1 MEFDGLETMVK
12 IKDLGRFSVIKFYKN
27 FISVEINLM

>member
-1 MEFDGLETMVK
+1 MEFDGLKTMFK

-27 FISVEINLM
+27 LISVEISLM